1 MRPIAP
7 LLATLA
13 LAAACADP
21 PPPLP
26 PRAPVNAPA
35 ASAPPA
41 RVEASPAA
49 AVSAA
54 PPAEPIKQIAYDGKA
69 MGTTVKILTFTSPSV
84 DEARATKA
92 VLDAFAEFGR
102 LEQLQSTWIASS
114 EVSRINAAAGREAI
128 AVGPDTARVIEE
140 SLWIASKSDGV
151 FDITFE
157 AMKGLWK
164 FDEGAEDRIPTRA
177 AIEAARRHIDW
188 RNILFDKTASTVKL
202 AKAETRINLG
212 GIAKGYAV
220 DAASR
225 ILEQAGLR
233 AYFVQAGGD
242 LYVRGRKPD
251 GSRFRVGIRDPRGK
265 NAWDYF
271 AMIEVEDH
279 AFSTAGDYERSFIK
293 DGKRYH
299 HILDPRTGY
308 PATAARSV
316 TLWAKDALTADALD
330 DAVFILGKERGLPL
344 VEGVDDAGAV
354 IVDAKN
360 EVTVSRRLEG
370 LVTITRPPTD
380 GI

>member
-1 MRPIAP
+1 
-7 LLATLA
+7 
-13 LAAACADP
+13 
-21 PPPLP
+21 
-26 PRAPVNAPA
+26 
-35 ASAPPA
+35 
-41 RVEASPAA
+41 
-49 AVSAA
+49 
-54 PPAEPIKQIAYDGKA
+54 
-69 MGTTVKILTFTSPSV
+69 V

-177 AIEAARRHIDW
+177 AIEGARRHIDW
-188 RNILFDKTASTVKL
+188 RNILFDKAAGTVKL
-202 AKAETRINLG
+202 RKPETRINLG

-279 AFSTAGDYERSFIK
+279 AFSTAGDYERSFLK

-299 HILDPRTGY
+299 HILDPRTGF
-308 PATAARSV
+308 PSERSASV
-316 TLWAKDALTADALD
+316 TVISPTALWADAVDT
-330 DAVFILGKERGLPL
+330 AVFILGPRRGIAALRDAPGGPHEAI
-344 VEGVDDAGAV
+344 VVDPSLRLSATPGS
-354 IVDAKN
+354 
-360 EVTVSRRLEG
+360 ERRLVMRATLDAAHRLGDWTEG
-370 LVTITRPPTD
+370 DVTITVPPRPPPTD
-380 GI
+380 GP